1 MVDRITPNRQA
12 IRQYVANELALIKEA
27 SDRGDN
33 VDQLILDLSDEFERQ
48 IFEYSDEERQWLAT
62 VRREESEA
70 AVEHNNRILLGELE
84 RTERQ
89 IASDTKAGEVIGA
102 IIAFLVVVGIFW
114 LFFIEEVIAYLFQ
127 PFTLSLTAPE
137 TGARNP
143 SVDHSPSFC
152 LNHI

>member
-114 LFFIEEVIAYLFQ
+114 LF
-127 PFTLSLTAPE
+127 LSKK
-137 TGARNP
+137 
-143 SVDHSPSFC
+143 
-152 LNHI
+152 